1 MVSDM
6 AGVFHRQETSDSLHC
21 SCRNTYRNYFVRPA
35 TAAGSVPLLCAL
47 LHGRGLPGCYGR
59 ICGSNHGLQGSKLAH
74 MQVAWRTCSIT
85 QATHLLGA
93 AAVTWTIKMAT
104 RRTIL
109 WRQITWTTAAAYCST
124 CDWLTMHMHS
134 MLLSATLGRV
144 SSSRA
149 QRVSRACFYVARA
162 VT

>member
-1 MVSDM
+1 MSQT
-6 AGVFHRQETSDSLHC
+6 FQYLEE
-21 SCRNTYRNYFVRPA
+21 
-35 TAAGSVPLLCAL
+35 LLCLTSQRSRICTIASCL
-47 LHGRGLPGCYGR
+47 AAWRGLPGCHSST
-59 ICGSNHGLQGSKLAH
+59 CGSTHGLRGSKLAH

-85 QATHLLGA
+85 QAIHLLGA

-104 RRTIL
+104 RRTIQ

-144 SSSRA
+144 SSIRA
-149 QRVSRACFYVARA
+149 QRVSRACFYVAAA
-162 VT
+162 VTWVTQTATSKTTQTGQSV